1 MLAKVWLENEGDHLE
16 DLLVDGRILSVPI
29 LRRMIC
35 ESLGWIHLA
44 EDSDR
49 WWAM

>member
-16 DLLVDGRILSVPI
+16 DLPVDGRILSLRI
-29 LRRMIC
+29 LRSMIC

-44 EDSDR
+44 EDSDLWR
-49 WWAM
+49 AM